1 MNKKPTEISP
11 DLTIPGFDVTVHNPH
26 SCQVRSQDGRY
37 KFSVKIDES
46 GEYPLIISGNIVS
59 DTWGS
64 RLGSWKAS
72 GIEYTTDADDVITQV
87 ANSLKLMDQLSSEG
101 FSAKIEKSFLV
112 LSNPAKPGYQLRMSI
127 FDARKIVDLKNTS
140 LYTWVQYYGPAYD
153 AKANTKWQLD
163 DINNERL
170 IVTNKGLEELAEE
183 LKARVLSMGEE
194 KDPRITQWVSEEIE
208 KELRSQGFTF
218 ASKPE
223 KGIVE
228 FSHPSGLSGSLSF
241 APFTVGYGF
250 DLNPRYP
257 NTQFPTDIGT
267 KKVVLFTLDRRK
279 YREPYTKG
287 FLAEEPEEVIH
298 EFRRCLAIPLVH
310 QEVGQAWKS
319 DLLVPKLRHSKMLL
333 VNPELDGNES
343 IILELTQEK
352 DKLVLSGM
360 GEELSYPILDT
371 PTVVDT
377 EAITRAIV
385 ERAEKHVQEFSQK
398 TGYIFSQVVEVPELD
413 F

>member
-1 MNKKPTEISP
+1 MKNEPTKISP

-37 KFSVKIDES
+37 EFSVEINKSHEFPLKI
-46 GEYPLIISGNIVS
+46 YGNILS
-59 DTWGS
+59 KSWRL
-64 RLGSWKAS
+64 RLGTWDVE
-72 GIEYTTDADDVITQV
+72 GIEFITDADDAITQF
-87 ANSLKLMDQLSSEG
+87 ATLLKLMNKLSSEG
-101 FSAKIEKSFLV
+101 FSAKIESGFLV
-112 LSNPAKPGYQLRMSI
+112 LSNPAKPGYQLHMGLGS
-127 FDARKIVDLKNTS
+127 RKIVPLKNTS
-140 LYTWVQYYGPAYD
+140 LYTWVEYRGPAYD
-153 AKANTKWQLD
+153 KKINAKWQLD
-163 DINNERL
+163 GINNERL
-170 IVTNKGLEELAEE
+170 IVTNKGLEELAQE
-183 LKARVLSMGEE
+183 LKARVLSLGEE

-241 APFTVGYGF
+241 APFTVGVF

-267 KKVVLFTLDRRK
+267 EKVVLFTLDRRK

-287 FLAEEPEEVIH
+287 FLAEEPEEVID

-319 DLLVPKLRHSKMLL
+319 DLLVPKLIQSKMCL
-333 VNPELDGNES
+333 VNTELVGNES

-352 DKLVLSGM
+352 DKLVLRGM

-398 TGYIFSQVVEVPELD
+398 TGYIHSKVVEVPELD